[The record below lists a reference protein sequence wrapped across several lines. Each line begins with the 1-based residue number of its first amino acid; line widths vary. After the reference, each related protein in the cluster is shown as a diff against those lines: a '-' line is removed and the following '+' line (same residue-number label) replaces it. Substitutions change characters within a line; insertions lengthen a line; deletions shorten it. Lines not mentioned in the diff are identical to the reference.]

1 MSELLQTVLP
11 DTGNSS
17 AEEQK
22 AQGREEIAASS
33 AVGTAE
39 EKSAVLEAAG
49 KVGAAGA
56 AEKTTAERG
65 EAEKSERIS
74 RAGRLKKM
82 FSARRIALMAVF
94 AALSYVVSLLEIAI
108 FPSTPAFFLK
118 LDLGN
123 VFILLIGFLLGPVE
137 GIIVCAIKELLR
149 IFTSGTGG
157 VGELANI
164 LVTTSFLLLPTVM
177 YRFHKGLKVV
187 IPSLVGGCLIASG
200 MALLAN
206 RFILFQAFGI
216 ADVPGTFAETW
227 GYILAFNLIKTS
239 LVSLLTLLLYKR
251 LSLFLKKMKI

>member
-22 AQGREEIAASS
+22 AQGREEIAVSS

-39 EKSAVLEAAG
+39 EKAAELAAAG

-56 AEKTTAERG
+56 AEKRRRREEKRKKRTHFARRKAE
-65 EAEKSERIS
+65 
-74 RAGRLKKM
+74 KM

-216 ADVPGTFAETW
+216 ADIPGTFAETW